1 MYQKNAPGVK
11 DRDNRAFGLLAT
23 PHENASFAVVFPY
36 TARTEEKKER
46 KGASEGLCARVSK
59 DKPSSLAE
67 AHVLSNIET
76 HPIKP
81 NGRATARE
89 LYLIKQKERVGIAWI
104 ACTNSPKLFLRY
116 ACEI

>member
-1 MYQKNAPGVK
+1 M
-11 DRDNRAFGLLAT
+11 
-23 PHENASFAVVFPY
+23 S
-36 TARTEEKKER
+36 EKR
-46 KGASEGLCARVSK
+46 GRGRVASEGLRARVSK

-67 AHVLSNIET
+67 VHVLSNIET